1 MNKDEL
7 LNILPSNISNHMDIE
22 FKPGQYISANDID
35 DDVTWVFKLV
45 KETNEIFYHCAAVT
59 LEDNYADIGYGWLDK
74 EDLVNPRPATE
85 EEIHKFLE
93 IAKNYSTIHD
103 KVEKR
108 LEINK
113 KLDIEWTDKELEN
126 FIDKLIL

>member
-1 MNKDEL
+1 MNTDEL
-7 LNILPSNISNHMDIE
+7 LNVLPSNIGNHMDIE

-35 DDVTWVFKLV
+35 DDVTWVFKLI
-45 KETNEIFYHCAAVT
+45 KETDKEFYHCAAVT
-59 LEDNYADIGYGWLDK
+59 LEDNYADIGNGWLDK
-74 EDLVNPRPATE
+74 EDLVNPRPSTE

-93 IAKNYSTIHD
+93 IAKSNSKIHD
-103 KVEKR
+103 RVARR

-113 KLDIEWTDKELEN
+113 QLDIEWTDKELEN

>member
-7 LNILPSNISNHMDIE
+7 LNILQSNISNHMDIE

-45 KETNEIFYHCAAVT
+45 KETDKEFYHCAAVT

-93 IAKNYSTIHD
+93 IAKRDTTIHD

-108 LEINK
+108 IGLNEQ
-113 KLDIEWTDKELEN
+113 LGIEWTDKELEN